1 MQDIGGC
8 RAIVRNIEQLK
19 KLKDRLVKSR
29 SKHKILKEYD
39 YLTPKPSGYSGIHLA
54 YSCFDEENGNNPWS
68 KTKIEVQLRTELQHA
83 WATSLEIIDTLEN
96 IKLKTSNEGHPEWRR
111 FFYLSG
117 CLVAHDEGACILDDE
132 TIKNYQT
139 ELKTLEEALSVRS
152 KLSTYTFAMKL
163 TSDANLKKS
172 LPKNHNGSFW

>member
-1 MQDIGGC
+1 
-8 RAIVRNIEQLK
+8 
-19 KLKDRLVKSR
+19 
-29 SKHKILKEYD
+29 
-39 YLTPKPSGYSGIHLA
+39 LTPKPSGYSGIHLA

-117 CLVAHDEGACILDDE
+117 CLV
-132 TIKNYQT
+132 
-139 ELKTLEEALSVRS
+139 
-152 KLSTYTFAMKL
+152 
-163 TSDANLKKS
+163 
-172 LPKNHNGSFW
+172 